1 MSAFGGKADMIGGG
15 AMSVTDPIATCDI
28 MNCCGEA
35 HHFGRLSLFPLSG
48 WFDSGID

>member
-1 MSAFGGKADMIGGG
+1 
-15 AMSVTDPIATCDI
+15 MSVTDPIATCDI

-48 WFDSGID
+48 WFDSGIYLRWYSIIQA